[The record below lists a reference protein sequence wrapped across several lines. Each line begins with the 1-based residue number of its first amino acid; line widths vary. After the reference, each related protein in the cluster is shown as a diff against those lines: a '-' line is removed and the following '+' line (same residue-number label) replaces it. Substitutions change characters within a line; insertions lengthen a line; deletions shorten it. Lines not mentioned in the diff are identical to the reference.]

1 MQALGFKIAAYPLTL
16 LSAAVAAMH
25 DALASLGQ
33 GTTPERLTSFDALR
47 EVVGFDAYDAALTEL
62 DKKTGA

>member
-1 MQALGFKIAAYPLTL
+1 
-16 LSAAVAAMH
+16 MH

-33 GTTPERLTSFDALR
+33 GATPERLTSFEALR

-62 DKKTGA
+62 DKKSGA